1 MIAHKPDVESAV
13 GEILR
18 RRASTDSGTSV
29 LAGVSGSD
37 ASGKGFVTNRI
48 IEHLLKRGIRAVGL
62 HGDGWLNLPHR
73 RFNPDNPGPHF
84 YENALRLADM
94 FEEWVLPLKRQRS
107 HDGVMDFVEETAD
120 IYRKES
126 YTFKDVDVIVL
137 ECIFL
142 FKRRFG
148 DTSTWPFGSTAVSK
162 PRWNG
167 RSHVVKNAFPALK
180 QFARTKPYIS
190 LLREFTF
197 AKTGLAKPQI

>member
-29 LAGVSGSD
+29 LAGVSGID

-48 IEHLLKRGIRAVGL
+48 IEHLLKRDIRAVGL

-94 FEEWVLPLKRQRS
+94 FEEWVLPLKRERS

-142 FKRRFG
+142 FKRRFRRHFDLAIWIG
-148 DTSTWPFGSTAVSK
+148 CSFETALE
-162 PRWNG
+162 R
-167 RSHVVKNAFPALK
+167 A
-180 QFARTKPYIS
+180 I
-190 LLREFTF
+190 
-197 AKTGLAKPQI
+197 